1 VRPLRAC
8 GQGRRARAGRVQL
21 RPVDFPSLP
30 KRWAL
35 ASIRVRILVGFVG
48 MLALATIGSVLVAR
62 EVITSRLDE
71 RIDRDLAQEASELRR
86 LAAGVDP
93 ATGDPFAD
101 DVRRIFR
108 VFFAQNTPSRGEAVL
123 TFVDGEPF
131 LRSRQVVGYRLDQDP
146 QLVEHWGSLTQTERG
161 EVDTPAGPVDF
172 LAVPL
177 TGDGRVLGVFVVSFF
192 RELEA
197 NVVDDATIATAG
209 VGLAVL
215 LIGSL
220 LAWRVAESVL
230 RPVRTVTQ
238 TARSITDTDFSRR
251 IDVQGNDEVAELAAA
266 FNATLDRLES
276 AFVTQRRFLNDAGHE
291 LKTPLTIVTGHLE
304 LLGEEP
310 AEREATLALVLDELD
325 RMSRIVN
332 DLLLLAKAEAPDFLH
347 LETVDVGVLT
357 DEVQTKAA
365 ALAPRRWTVDARG
378 RGLVV
383 ADRQRLTQA
392 LMQLAENAAKQT
404 EEDDEIAVGSQV
416 EDGEARFWVR
426 DEGPGIPRD
435 DQARVFTRFS
445 RGAGSNRGEGS
456 GLGLSIV
463 QAIAQAHHGRV
474 ELASREGAGATF
486 TLVLPVDQ
494 PEAVRA

>member
-8 GQGRRARAGRVQL
+8 GQGRRVQSRRVQL

-93 ATGDPFAD
+93 ASGEPFGD

-146 QLVEHWGSLTQTERG
+146 QLVEHWGSLTQSERG

-177 TGDGRVLGVFVVSFF
+177 HDDGRVLGVFVVSFF

-238 TARSITDTDFSRR
+238 TARTITDTDFSRR

>member
-1 VRPLRAC
+1 M
-8 GQGRRARAGRVQL
+8 
-21 RPVDFPSLP
+21 DFPSLP

-93 ATGDPFAD
+93 ATGEPFGD

-146 QLVEHWGSLTQTERG
+146 QLVEHWGSLTQSERG

-177 TGDGRVLGVFVVSFF
+177 HDDGRVLGVFVVSFF

-445 RGAGSNRGEGS
+445 RGAGSHRGEGS

>member
-1 VRPLRAC
+1 M
-8 GQGRRARAGRVQL
+8 
-21 RPVDFPSLP
+21 DFPSLP

-93 ATGDPFAD
+93 ATAEPFGD

-146 QLVEHWGSLTQTERG
+146 QLVEHWGSLTQSERG

-177 TGDGRVLGVFVVSFF
+177 HDDGRVLGVFVVSFF

-197 NVVDDATIATAG
+197 DVVDDATIATAG

-238 TARSITDTDFSRR
+238 TARSITETDFSRR
-251 IDVQGNDEVAELAAA
+251 IDVRGNDEVAELAAA

-378 RGLVV
+378 RGRVV

-404 EEDDEIAVGSQV
+404 EEDDEIAVGSRV

-445 RGAGSNRGEGS
+445 RGAGSHRGEGS

-474 ELASREGAGATF
+474 ELVSREGAGATF